1 MQIRTEAFE
10 CGLRI
15 EKTVRSFNP
24 MNPINSINSSNQHPV
39 SPQTLCLTKI
49 TKVKS
54 LMADNIITNKFDTY
68 LILS

>member
-1 MQIRTEAFE
+1 MEVGMIVHGAKGTTRSVLNKLYE
-10 CGLRI
+10 C
-15 EKTVRSFNP
+15 
-24 MNPINSINSSNQHPV
+24 
-39 SPQTLCLTKI
+39 PQTLRLTKI